1 MAGLSLVPAT
11 FAALVFV
18 LLPVQAES
26 VAWIT
31 GRVDTMPAFFYIA
44 SFLLFAW
51 WRRGRSTPGA
61 RHVWLRYVASLVMFF
76 FALFSKQ
83 NTITLAPALVAYDFF
98 IGRRFPFRWGKRSAH
113 VRQGCGS
120 GRGRIC
126 HSSR

>member
-1 MAGLSLVPAT
+1 MPAT

-31 GRVDTMPAFFYIA
+31 GRVDTIPAFFYMS

-51 WRRGRSTPGA
+51 WRRGRATPGA
-61 RHVWLRYVASLVMFF
+61 RHVSARYAASLVLFF

-83 NTITLAPALVAYDFF
+83 NTITMVPALIAYDFF
-98 IGRRFPFRWGKRSAH
+98 IGRRFPFRCGKRPAQTF
-113 VRQGCGS
+113 VEARS
-120 GRGRIC
+120 GHGHGHIC